1 MPVVI
6 GCFYEFNGK
15 PIGSRLASTESE
27 TEVRGCTD
35 LVFYVQISGH
45 FYTVHVLFVVQIGQK
60 KLSEAVLTLELHNTP
75 LETRHLFLN
84 SLRLLN
90 YFYVVIKFSHALGG
104 CRNRN
109 MRMSQ
114 IG

>member
-27 TEVRGCTD
+27 TE
-35 LVFYVQISGH
+35 
-45 FYTVHVLFVVQIGQK
+45 IGQK